1 MPTFYNPEDAQRF
14 IEQQIAKGMVCE
26 QRFGLNGID
35 VSCRLNVG
43 FGIEETLR
51 KNANVRVLPIRPVP
65 REQRFLRGYEPQEAP
80 EAQSE
85 KVERQEIFP
94 QNHALELPHELRDYQ
109 RQAVAFAMAHPHSI
123 IELPT
128 GRGKTLTAL
137 AIVNEII
144 RERPRRTLVLV
155 PTTVLLDQ
163 WINDGFKVAGVEASG
178 VGNGMRQWGEY
189 TVSTYQSAIRN
200 LSQVASYDIVIFD
213 EVHHLFSPE
222 YSRILMTLLNS
233 PDADRKY
240 LIGLTATVREYGEG
254 KIMQDRYFPNVFSKR
269 IEDFQSGQ
277 SRIPVQIDRM
287 PVSFNEDEREEYD
300 KNQKIITR
308 ANRSIGP
315 MPDWIKAAGSQD
327 EATRN
332 IARSAIVANA
342 RQKRLLTET
351 PEKIDRMID
360 IIRSN
365 PGQFIIFSDTIEG
378 ITSIENALRQQG
390 IPEGSIYSG
399 VSTSERRRIIQGLR
413 DGSIRVLVGGN
424 AISEG
429 LDLPDISN
437 VILSSMLVK
446 STRTP
451 IQRLGRVLRPSPGKH
466 VKIFLVY
473 VANTT
478 EQDNAMR
485 IYDILG
491 ESRNTV

>member
-1 MPTFYNPEDAQRF
+1 MPNFENPEDAQQF
-14 IEQQIAKGMVCE
+14 IEQQISKGMICE
-26 QRFGLNGID
+26 QRFGLEGIE
-35 VSCRLNVG
+35 VHCRLNVG
-43 FGIEETLR
+43 FGTEESLR
-51 KNANVRVLPIRPVP
+51 RNANVRVVPIRSVP
-65 REQRFLRGYEPQEAP
+65 REQRLLGGYEPQAEAP
-80 EAQSE
+80 PE
-85 KVERQEIFP
+85 KVMKQEIFP

-144 RERPRRTLVLV
+144 REHPRRTLVLV

-222 YSRILMTLLNS
+222 YSRILMTLLNT
-233 PDADRKY
+233 PNADRKY

-254 KIMQDRYFPNVFSKR
+254 KVMQDRYFPNVFSKR
-269 IEDFQSGQ
+269 IEDFQSG
-277 SRIPVQIDRM
+277 SSKIPVQIERM
-287 PVSFNEDEREEYD
+287 PVYFDELEREEYD
-300 KNQKIITR
+300 RNQRIITK

-315 MPDWIKAAGSQD
+315 MPDWVKAAGSQD
-327 EATRN
+327 EAIRN
-332 IARSAIVANA
+332 LARSAIVANA

-351 PEKIDRMID
+351 PEKIGRIMD
-360 IIRSN
+360 IIQSN

-378 ITSIENALRQQG
+378 IQAIEKALRDNG

-399 VSTSERRRIIQGLR
+399 VSSPERRRIIQGLR

-451 IQRLGRVLRPSPGKH
+451 VQRLGRVLRPAPGKH

-473 VANTT
+473 VSNTS